1 MENNLITL
9 KEKIEKNSFDLL
21 LLKIELHEQM
31 DLKLRKELELEKEK
45 QKSLSVVSANNANMQ
60 AGAAESAPKFTM
72 HKGAFMDPNA
82 NMQASAAESAPKFTI
97 HKGAFVDP
105 KVVLNTKNDLA
116 TNAKDDLPADAKDH
130 FNAGAKDDVLDFK
143 QAEEIIKAAE
153 KAAEAKDLAL
163 AMAINMAENAE
174 VNDANAA
181 YGQVSPNNGQVSSN
195 NGQVSPNN
203 SYSLVVRIPK
213 KHSPSPSPSNSP
225 CNSNLPLVVGSF
237 DTAFR
242 IPSDFYK
249 IQADFESETE
259 TEFEINVDIIG
270 NHTSDMSVIK
280 KEIIDGMG
288 IYDSRFHLLRTAIK
302 GLEIIVFSPEYD
314 DGTGTDYSYLNGY
327 YDPRLRF
334 IFSGKIPHFTNL
346 PMFKKAIS
354 SVYPKL
360 YFNYKKD
367 TYRTV
372 FVLYKSSDP
381 FKKGEY
387 EIYKVHT
394 GITATGESFI
404 TKESINEYT
413 QWQIQNK
420 IIDANSEQDY

>member
-1 MENNLITL
+1 MENNLTTL
-9 KEKIEKNSFDLL
+9 EEKIKKNNFELL

-45 QKSLSVVSANNANMQ
+45 QKSLSVVSATNANMQAGAAESAPKFTIHKGAFVDPNANMQ

-72 HKGAFMDPNA
+72 HKGAF
-82 NMQASAAESAPKFTI
+82 I
-97 HKGAFVDP
+97 DP
-105 KVVLNTKNDLA
+105 KVVSNTKNDLA

-130 FNAGAKDDVLDFK
+130 FKAGAKDDVLDFK
-143 QAEEIIKAAE
+143 QAEEIIKAAD
-153 KAAEAKDLAL
+153 KAAEARDLAL
-163 AMAINMAENAE
+163 AIAINTAENAE
-174 VNDANAA
+174 VNGANAA
-181 YGQVSPNNGQVSSN
+181 FGPVCPN

-203 SYSLVVRIPK
+203 SYSLVVRTPK

-225 CNSNLPLVVGSF
+225 CNPNLPLVVGSF
-237 DTAFR
+237 DTAYR
-242 IPSDFYK
+242 IQSDFYK

-259 TEFEINVDIIG
+259 TEIEIDVDTIG

-280 KEIIDGMG
+280 KEIINGMG
-288 IYDSRFHLLRTAIK
+288 INDFRFHLLRTAVK
-302 GLEIIVFSPEYD
+302 GMEIIVFSPEYD
-314 DGTGTDYSYLNGY
+314 DGTGTDYSYLDGY

-334 IFSGKIPHFTNL
+334 IFSGNKPHFTNL

-372 FVLYKSSDP
+372 FVLYKSTDP

-394 GITATGESFI
+394 GITTTGESFI

-420 IIDANSEQDY
+420 IIDANPEQDY